1 MQGWADS
8 MFFRHILFQIR
19 VGDGHSCI
27 PCVMIPWMVWDG
39 RLSDSLLC
47 GFGRGRWTGP
57 GLEPTASKLCQAG
70 VQQASQDEEQAGLDW
85 PGRNRQRQKC
95 SVNCGSEQDEAEP
108 RPVACSWL
116 PRQTGP
122 LSGPLPFKEAWV
134 ECLDKPGV
142 WATCQDSPTPGGRCG
157 IGEHAC

>member
-1 MQGWADS
+1 M
-8 MFFRHILFQIR
+8 
-19 VGDGHSCI
+19 
-27 PCVMIPWMVWDG
+27 
-39 RLSDSLLC
+39 
-47 GFGRGRWTGP
+47 
-57 GLEPTASKLCQAG
+57 EPTASKLCQAG

-122 LSGPLPFKEAWV
+122 LSGPLPFKEA
-134 ECLDKPGV
+134 
-142 WATCQDSPTPGGRCG
+142 
-157 IGEHAC
+157 